1 MPPKRGNKYGDTD
14 SSGST
19 IKKIKVV
26 RGGEDEDGNG
36 VMCDIC
42 SQILKSAGSLARH
55 MEAVHGDGGEKFICN
70 DCGEIQD
77 TARKLKSH
85 RRKHKTFVCEK
96 CNNSFSLRNK
106 QRHIKLCKGSDT
118 MKRCDECDF
127 ETKYQ
132 SLLDRHKNKHS
143 SFVCDDCGKIL
154 TFYTIVCY
162 KCPRMKLLER

>member
-1 MPPKRGNKYGDTD
+1 MVTQ
-14 SSGST
+14 SGST
-19 IKKIKVV
+19 IKKIKVF

-106 QRHIKLCKGSDT
+106 QRHIKL
-118 MKRCDECDF
+118 
-127 ETKYQ
+127 
-132 SLLDRHKNKHS
+132 
-143 SFVCDDCGKIL
+143 
-154 TFYTIVCY
+154 
-162 KCPRMKLLER
+162 

>member
-1 MPPKRGNKYGDTD
+1 MVTQ
-14 SSGST
+14 SGSP

-96 CNNSFSLRNK
+96 CIATDAQLLVAFF
-106 QRHIKLCKGSDT
+106 HIT
-118 MKRCDECDF
+118 ECL
-127 ETKYQ
+127 
-132 SLLDRHKNKHS
+132 SCWL
-143 SFVCDDCGKIL
+143 
-154 TFYTIVCY
+154 
-162 KCPRMKLLER
+162 

>member
-1 MPPKRGNKYGDTD
+1 MVTQ
-14 SSGST
+14 SGSP

-70 DCGEIQD
+70 DCGEIQE

-106 QRHIKLCKGSDT
+106 QRHIKVWKGGNT
-118 MKRCDECDF
+118 MKCCDECDF

-132 SLLDRHKNKHS
+132 SLLDRHKKKHS
-143 SFVCDDCGKIL
+143 SFVCDDCGEISIL
-154 TFYTIVCY
+154 
-162 KCPRMKLLER
+162 MK